1 MQRFLRSNKLIR
13 DKWLN
18 INKEVAWRKIM
29 KVTNITHI
37 QNVEKYLVYLKING
51 LVK

>member
-1 MQRFLRSNKLIR
+1 M
-13 DKWLN
+13 
-18 INKEVAWRKIM
+18 NKEVACRKIM

-51 LVK
+51 LVKQKICNYKFKKNEEAIP